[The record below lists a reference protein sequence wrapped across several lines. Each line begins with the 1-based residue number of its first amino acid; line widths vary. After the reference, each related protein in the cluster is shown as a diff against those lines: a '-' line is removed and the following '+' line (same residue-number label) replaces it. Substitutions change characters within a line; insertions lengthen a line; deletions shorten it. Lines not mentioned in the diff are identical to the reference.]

1 MARYAGEG
9 KNTIEGCRSVDVLE
23 WHRLGYLRSPRWFS
37 LAWSRDGE
45 RVASIKVEGQRLSV
59 TLKYQSR
66 SYGEDWSDIE
76 QRVAIEWTPC
86 RFGGE
91 RPWFVCSVAANGV
104 YCGRRVTK
112 LYGAQRLFACRHCY
126 RLAYASQQEP
136 VHRRG
141 LWKSQKIRMRWGG
154 SPNMR
159 EEFPDKPKGM
169 HWQTYERW
177 RRIHDVADERSTV
190 SLMGFVE
197 RQRHRSARRARRR
210 HCRPR
215 PAA

>member
-1 MARYAGEG
+1 MARYADGGKDTVEG
-9 KNTIEGCRSVDVLE
+9 YRSIDVLE
-23 WHRLGYLRSPRWFS
+23 WHRLGYLQSARGFS
-37 LAWSRDGE
+37 WAWIRDGE
-45 RVASIKVEGQRLSV
+45 RAASINVETQRHSV
-59 TLKYQSR
+59 TLKYRSR
-66 SYGEDWSDIE
+66 SYGEDWSDVE

-86 RFGGE
+86 WFGGE

-112 LYGAQRLFACRHCY
+112 LYGAGRLFACRHCY
-126 RLAYASQQEP
+126 RLAYASQQESA
-136 VHRRG
+136 HRRG
-141 LWKSQKIRMRWGG
+141 LGKSQKIRMRLGG
-154 SPNMR
+154 SPNML

-177 RRIHDVADERSTV
+177 RRVHNVADERWTM
-190 SLMGFVE
+190 SLVE
-197 RQRHRSARRARRR
+197 RQRRRSSRRARRR

>member
-1 MARYAGEG
+1 MARYAADG
-9 KNTIEGCRSVDVLE
+9 KNTVEGCRSVDVLE

-45 RVASIKVEGQRLSV
+45 QVASIKVETQRHSL

-66 SYGEDWSDIE
+66 SWGEDWSNV
-76 QRVAIEWTPC
+76 QRIAVEWTPC

-112 LYGAQRLFACRHCY
+112 LYGAERLFACRHCY
-126 RLAYASQQEP
+126 RLAYASQQESA
-136 VHRRG
+136 HRRG
-141 LWKSQKIRMRWGG
+141 LGKSQKIRMRLGG
-154 SPNMR
+154 SPNML

-169 HWQTYERW
+169 HWRTYERW
-177 RRIHDVADERSTV
+177 RRVHDVAEERSTV
-190 SLMGFVE
+190 GLMGFVE
-197 RQRHRSARRARRR
+197 RQRRRTSRRA
-210 HCRPR
+210 
-215 PAA
+215 